1 MAQNV
6 TDLVD
11 PTFMHIYGETQA
23 EKERNPRFRYLPPLL
38 QKFQQALVHHEN
50 WVGFDSNLSP
60 KQRKYFTEQLFA
72 SLPVDFSKVSEAS
85 LISLG
90 ILEKNTLKNAS
101 PEAREEIIKT
111 AISALRRIFLHAN
124 AIPGSQRI
132 YEIHDFEPERE
143 ERRPP
148 WNGMF
153 LVFQNS
159 ETLSDSPKSPGKNT
173 PKKMSDTSFSVY
185 SSVYRVARGMEHSV
199 ESLQAAKSQLRTAI
213 TELLSTIEIWRVSD
227 PQELKELLQVL
238 YEDLRKKTTPEV
250 INALQARIGLINFSH
265 AQIDTSRLQ

>member
-1 MAQNV
+1 M
-6 TDLVD
+6 TDLVN
-11 PTFMHIYGETQA
+11 PIFLHIYGETQS
-23 EKERNPRFRYLPPLL
+23 EKEKDIRFRYLPPLL
-38 QKFQQALVHHEN
+38 QKFQQTLVHHEN
-50 WVGFDSNLSP
+50 WMGFDKNSARE
-60 KQRKYFTEQLFA
+60 KEFTRQLMR
-72 SLPVDFSKVSEAS
+72 SLPIDLAKVSEAS

-185 SSVYRVARGMEHSV
+185 SSVYRVARGMGHSV
-199 ESLQAAKSQLRTAI
+199 ESMRTNKGQIAACIA
-213 TELLSTIEIWRVSD
+213 ELLYIISTW
-227 PQELKELLQVL
+227 
-238 YEDLRKKTTPEV
+238 
-250 INALQARIGLINFSH
+250 
-265 AQIDTSRLQ
+265 